1 MSVGSVREDL
11 YNLPNILTFFRIL
24 LIPVVCVFI
33 WLGDPL
39 SSFVS
44 VVLFALASATDWFDG
59 YLARK
64 RDLVSL
70 TGKFLD
76 PLADKLLV
84 MASLIMLVPLGRI
97 SATIV
102 IIILAREFTIM
113 GLRSVAAGEG
123 IIMAAGEG
131 GKYKTAFQMTGLI
144 GLLIHYIYVV
154 DFGFVAVKL
163 NFHVIGLWLI
173 VLSVVFSLFS
183 AYQYFAAFLAGV
195 DKLQK
200 EENLTQ
206 SGG

>member
-1 MSVGSVREDL
+1 MSAGSVREDL

-39 SSFVS
+39 SSFIS

-113 GLRSVAAGEG
+113 GLRSVAAAEG

-163 NFHVIGLWLI
+163 NFHVIGVWLI
-173 VLSVVFSLFS
+173 LLSIVFSLFS

-200 EENLTQ
+200 EESLGQ